1 MSDTEQSPET
11 RVSAF
16 AAEAQRRAD
25 EAAAIKKRAD
35 ARLEFAKLR
44 ALWGRSLIGR
54 DECPEGYKEFCD
66 ASDTAELRRYVKLSK
81 PREARHDSDED
92 IDMDSDA
99 KSVVSRASL
108 VSRFSDATP
117 VPDTPRTERAAYPK
131 RRDTSP
137 AAGGSAGLQVGA
149 GAANRLIDAVAFR
162 LRHGTGNAP
171 RRGKPYNR
179 GGRPHGH
186 GSEKAQLVSLKLKIE
201 SFCSGGPQPT
211 LSEHELKVIPD
222 DEADRLNTEIERRRK
237 DKALQEIRRTLKANY
252 VPSPC
257 LSPNTE
263 KEKQTTA

>member
-1 MSDTEQSPET
+1 
-11 RVSAF
+11 
-16 AAEAQRRAD
+16 
-25 EAAAIKKRAD
+25 
-35 ARLEFAKLR
+35 
-44 ALWGRSLIGR
+44 
-54 DECPEGYKEFCD
+54 
-66 ASDTAELRRYVKLSK
+66 
-81 PREARHDSDED
+81 
-92 IDMDSDA
+92 MDNDA

-137 AAGGSAGLQVGA
+137 AAGGSAGLQVGS
-149 GAANRLIDAVAFR
+149 GATNRLIDAVAFR
-162 LRHGTGNAP
+162 LRHGTRRPEIWMSVLRSSHCLAGTGNAP

-179 GGRPHGH
+179 AGRPHGH

-211 LSEHELKVIPD
+211 FSEHELKVIPD
-222 DEADRLNTEIERRRK
+222 DEADRLNAEIERRRK
-237 DKALQEIRRTLKANY
+237 DKALKEIRSTLKANY

-263 KEKQTTA
+263 QTTA